1 MLISI
6 HSIIFLYTWRSSRRV
21 IARANTNEI
30 GATSRSSVFND
41 REKSLLKH
49 MIFMIIVYVIGWIPL
64 YIGRMFVGHDVVQST
79 LINTLMALPILSCW
93 INMIDMLVYH
103 REMRQLVRERTT
115 RFIRTAREK
124 ISTSNRSQT

>member
-1 MLISI
+1 
-6 HSIIFLYTWRSSRRV
+6 
-21 IARANTNEI
+21 
-30 GATSRSSVFND
+30 
-41 REKSLLKH
+41 
-49 MIFMIIVYVIGWIPL
+49 MIIVYVIGWIPL